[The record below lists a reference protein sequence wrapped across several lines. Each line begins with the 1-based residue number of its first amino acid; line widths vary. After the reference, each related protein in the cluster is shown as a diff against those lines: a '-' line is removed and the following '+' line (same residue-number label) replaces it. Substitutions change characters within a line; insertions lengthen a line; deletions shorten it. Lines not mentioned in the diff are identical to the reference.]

1 MSLSLWG
8 NDTAAH
14 LVEDQTMAEKG
25 AVVPDLYFSLISEPV
40 IHCVLLAQNRHTMA
54 QNPQLKQ
61 HSQQFVCNTSRLK
74 CACCL

>member
-14 LVEDQTMAEKG
+14 LVEDQTMAEEG
-25 AVVPDLYFSLISEPV
+25 AIIPDLYFSPISEPV
-40 IHCVLLAQNRHTMA
+40 MGCVLLAQNRHTMA

-61 HSQQFVCNTSRLK
+61 HTQKFV
-74 CACCL
+74 